1 MQIARAHV
9 LVVEDHDD
17 SRRML
22 EDLLVAAGYE
32 VHTASNGAE
41 ALRQLRDSPPDAIV
55 LDLMLPWVNGVEVLA
70 TIREQ
75 PDLARLPVLVTTATS
90 TSLSDLRAFQ
100 PILVMRK
107 PIMLDTIVPA
117 LEDLMAKRTTLD
129 ADEYHLLQKPEKT

>member
-1 MQIARAHV
+1 VQLARAHV

-41 ALRQLRDSPPDAIV
+41 ALRQLRDYPPDAIV

-90 TSLSDLRAFQ
+90 TSQGDLRAFQ
-100 PILVMRK
+100 PIVVMRK
-107 PIMLDTIVPA
+107 PIVLDTVVPA
-117 LEDLMAKRTTLD
+117 LENLLAKRVTIEGE
-129 ADEYHLLQKPEKT
+129 EYHLKPEET